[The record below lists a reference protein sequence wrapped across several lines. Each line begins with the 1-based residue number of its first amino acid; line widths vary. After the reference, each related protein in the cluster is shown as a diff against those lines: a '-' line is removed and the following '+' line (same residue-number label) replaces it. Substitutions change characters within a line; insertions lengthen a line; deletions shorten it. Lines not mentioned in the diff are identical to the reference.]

1 MEEITREIQNLIE
14 KIKGITEE
22 REKIKEEFRKEVD
35 ILKQKV
41 AELTKENARYRKVYD
56 NARIFSNSVLNIE
69 EKEQL
74 KEIQRLDKEVKECK
88 ENPESPKTGTWV
100 LRKRR
105 PSLKEDDSIT
115 FHSIKDRIRKMGED
129 PQHFIYQLSSLGKKM
144 AEYYRNAHNGENPSK
159 RDEKINDKHNSPV
172 CVYAEEDWE
181 YLDYLLRTSLGLG
194 VLE

>member
-69 EKEQL
+69 EKEKRREL
-74 KEIQRLDKEVKECK
+74 PRLDKEVKEC
-88 ENPESPKTGTWV
+88 NPESPKTGTWV
-100 LRKRR
+100 LRKRM
-105 PSLKEDDSIT
+105 PSRKADSLIY
-115 FHSIKDRIRKMGED
+115 HSIKDRIRKMGED

-144 AEYYRNAHNGENPSK
+144 AEYYRNSHNGENPSK
-159 RDEKINDKHNSPV
+159 RDEKINDKHTSPV

-181 YLDYLLRTSLGLG
+181 YMDYLLKTSLD
-194 VLE
+194 LE